1 MICDWNEVFNP
12 TPEQKNIMKTNI
24 KNYYKVHMTS
34 INVLHADIIFLMN
47 LSETLFNL
55 VPYVRLLVMLL
66 LKLVMNMKATARRK
80 YNERDA

>member
-12 TPEQKNIMKTNI
+12 TPEQKKYYEDEY
-24 KNYYKVHMTS
+24 KNYYKAHMIN

-66 LKLVMNMKATARRK
+66 LKLVINMKATARRK
-80 YNERDA
+80 YNETHT